1 MQLLRLINHLK
12 EGRSPSTDF
21 MSSLFIVSFYN
32 SISANR
38 PTAYLFLYKIYRH
51 LFWASWTN

>member
-51 LFWASWTN
+51 LFWAS